1 MNSIATDMA
10 PVREQLDFWADL
22 IARNVNPMR
31 IEVAG
36 PHPFRGKVQARAVA
50 GLAVSAVSGAGF
62 RALHGRSEVALTD
75 KHFHVAC
82 VHLGGEARI
91 THGDELVCLRHG
103 DVFLT
108 EPRCHFALG
117 LEEPW
122 RHLVVAFPTHW
133 LDGRLTRPE
142 LASRAVLRAQP
153 LARFWARHLADGY
166 ALADALSPVAAAL
179 FAQYSIDLLAQAL
192 EEQGRPP
199 YSPTKAWRAGVFL
212 RACRLITLEFGDP
225 TLTPERIAAGAQV
238 STRTLDR
245 IFSDHG
251 ETVMRRTYDERV
263 HQAARLLQDAGAAH
277 RTITEIAFACGFNDA
292 SHFGRAFVA
301 RVHMT
306 PSRWRRRGSDGRPI
320 NLHASSMPSLCRA

>member
-75 KHFHVAC
+75 KYFHVAC

-133 LDGRLTRPE
+133 LDGRLTRPK

-153 LARFWARHLADGY
+153 RARFWARHLADGY
-166 ALADALSPVAAAL
+166 AMADALSPVAAAL
-179 FAQYSIDLLAQAL
+179 FAQHSIDLLAQAF
-192 EEQGRPP
+192 EEQGRPL

-212 RACRLITLEFGDP
+212 RACRVITLEFGDP

-238 STRTLDR
+238 STRTWTASFPTTARQSCAAPTTSGSTRPQGSFRTRALLTAPLRRSLLLAASTTPR
-245 IFSDHG
+245 IP
-251 ETVMRRTYDERV
+251 
-263 HQAARLLQDAGAAH
+263 GA
-277 RTITEIAFACGFNDA
+277 
-292 SHFGRAFVA
+292 
-301 RVHMT
+301 
-306 PSRWRRRGSDGRPI
+306 PSWRG
-320 NLHASSMPSLCRA
+320 CT